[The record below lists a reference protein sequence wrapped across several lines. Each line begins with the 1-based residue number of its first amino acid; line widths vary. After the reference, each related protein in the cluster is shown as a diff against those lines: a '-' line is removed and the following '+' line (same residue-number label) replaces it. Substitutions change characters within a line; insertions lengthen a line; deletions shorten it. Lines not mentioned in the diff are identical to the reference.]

1 MIELRG
7 VRIEVPGF
15 TVRDVNLQIGR
26 GEFFCLLGHTGSG
39 KSLLLEA
46 IAGLMPIAAGRILL
60 DGRDVTHL
68 PPERRGIGIV
78 YQDSALF
85 PHLSVKANIHY
96 GLRHH
101 GQSPAQ
107 AKPRLDRLMD
117 LLDIRR
123 MGRRGVTHL
132 SGGERQRVALAR
144 ALAVQPG
151 VLLLDEPLTALDPN
165 FREEIRR
172 ALKDL
177 HREMG
182 LTFLMVTHDF
192 AEALY
197 LAQRVAVIQGGRI
210 RQVGHTHDVFRRPAT
225 PEVAAFLGMR
235 NVFAAHFENGAAH
248 FLGLTCPLAPDLPGH
263 DGPPRDG
270 HLALRPEDIA
280 VTRTPPGNGATAFH
294 GHVEHLLNLG
304 FQFEVTVR
312 AGQAAFIAF
321 VTQRDLLDM
330 NLREGDPVTASFDPT
345 RAHAILST

>member
-1 MIELRG
+1 MIELDG
-7 VRIEVPGF
+7 LRIAVPGF
-15 TVRDVNLQIGR
+15 AVADACLRIER

-46 IAGLMPIAAGRILL
+46 IAGLMPTAAGRILL
-60 DGRDVTHL
+60 DGRDVTRL

-85 PHLSVKANIHY
+85 PHLNVQRNIRY

-101 GQSPAQ
+101 GQSLAQ
-107 AKPRLDRLMD
+107 ARPRLDRIMD
-117 LLDIRR
+117 LLDLKRLGSRSVI
-123 MGRRGVTHL
+123 HL

-144 ALAVQPG
+144 ALAVQPS
-151 VLLLDEPLTALDPN
+151 VLLLDEPFTALDPN
-165 FREEIRR
+165 FRDEVRR

-197 LAQRVAVIQGGRI
+197 LAGRVAVIQGGRI
-210 RQVGHTHDVFRRPAT
+210 RQVGATEEVFRHPAT

-235 NVFAAHFENGAAH
+235 NIFAARFANGSAR
-248 FLGLTCPLAPDLPGH
+248 FLGLECPLAL
-263 DGPPRDG
+263 DGPSRDG
-270 HLALRPEDIA
+270 FLALRPEDVA
-280 VTRTPPGNGATAFH
+280 VSRTFPTGTGWTAYT
-294 GHVEHLLNLG
+294 GRVDQMLNLG

-312 AGQAAFIAF
+312 VGRAAFTAF

-330 NLREGDPVTASFDPT
+330 GLREGDAVNVAFDPA
-345 RAHAILST
+345 RAHAM

>member
-1 MIELRG
+1 MIELEG

-15 TVRDVNLQIGR
+15 AVADACLRIER

-46 IAGLMPIAAGRILL
+46 IAGLMPAAAGRILL
-60 DGRDVTHL
+60 DGRDVTRL

-85 PHLSVKANIHY
+85 PHLNVEGNIRY
-96 GLRHH
+96 GLRRH
-101 GQSPAQ
+101 GMSLEQ
-107 AKPRLDRLMD
+107 AKPRLDRVMD
-117 LLDIRR
+117 LLDLRR
-123 MGRRGVTHL
+123 LGRRAVTHL

-144 ALAVQPG
+144 ALAVQPS

-197 LAQRVAVIQGGRI
+197 LAERVAVIQGGRI
-210 RQVGHTHDVFRRPAT
+210 RQVGPTEEVFRRPAT

-235 NVFAAHFENGAAH
+235 NIFPARFEHGAAR
-248 FLGLTCPLAPDLPGH
+248 FLGLECPVPM
-263 DGPPRDG
+263 DGPARDG
-270 HLALRPEDIA
+270 HLALRPEDVA
-280 VTRTPPGNGATAFH
+280 VSRAPSGAEGWVAFPGRL
-294 GHVEHLLNLG
+294 ERLLNLG

-312 AGQAAFIAF
+312 VGQAVFTAF

-330 NLREGDPVTASFDPT
+330 ALREGDDVRLAFDPA
-345 RAHAILST
+345 RIHAM

>member
-1 MIELRG
+1 VIELDG

-15 TVRDVNLQIGR
+15 AVADACLRIDR

-46 IAGLMPIAAGRILL
+46 IAGLMPTAAGRILL
-60 DGRDVTHL
+60 DGREVTRL

-85 PHLSVKANIHY
+85 PHLSVQRNIHY

-101 GQSPAQ
+101 GQSLAQ
-107 AKPRLDRLMD
+107 AKPRLDRIMD
-117 LLDIRR
+117 LLDLKRL
-123 MGRRGVTHL
+123 GRRGVTHL

-165 FREEIRR
+165 FREEVRR

-197 LAQRVAVIQGGRI
+197 LAERVAVIQGGRI
-210 RQVGHTHDVFRRPAT
+210 RQVGATEEVFRHPAT

-235 NVFAAHFENGAAH
+235 NIFPARFENGAARFH
-248 FLGLTCPLAPDLPGH
+248 GLECPISL
-263 DGPPRDG
+263 DGPARDG
-270 HLALRPEDIA
+270 HLALRPEDVA
-280 VTRTPPGNGATAFH
+280 VSRTPPGENGWTAFT
-294 GHVEHLLNLG
+294 GRVDQLLNQG

-312 AGQAAFIAF
+312 VGRAVFTAF

-330 NLREGDPVTASFDPT
+330 GLREGDEVSVAFDPA
-345 RAHAILST
+345 RAHAM

>member
-1 MIELRG
+1 MIELQG

-15 TVRDVNLQIGR
+15 TVADVDLTIEQ

-46 IAGLMPIAAGRILL
+46 VAGLMPTAAGRILL
-60 DGRDVTHL
+60 NGRDVTRL

-85 PHLSVKANIHY
+85 PHLNVRRNIRY

-101 GQSPAQ
+101 GQSLAE
-107 AKPRLDRLMD
+107 AKPRLDRIMD
-117 LLDIRR
+117 LLDLKRL
-123 MGRRGVTHL
+123 GRRGVSHL

-165 FREEIRR
+165 FREEVRR

-197 LAQRVAVIQGGRI
+197 LAQRVAVIQGGSI
-210 RQVGHTHDVFRRPAT
+210 RQTGETEEVFRRPAT

-235 NVFAAHFENGAAH
+235 NIFEAIFGNGTVRFCDLECPFAGHGIEDAA
-248 FLGLTCPLAPDLPGH
+248 
-263 DGPPRDG
+263 
-270 HLALRPEDIA
+270 HLALRPEDVA
-280 VTRTPPGNGATAFH
+280 VSKTPLDTDSWVAFT
-294 GHVEHLLNLG
+294 GRVETMINLG
-304 FQFEVTVR
+304 FQFEVGVR
-312 AGQAAFIAF
+312 VGKALFTAFL
-321 VTQRDLLDM
+321 TQRALLDM
-330 NLREGDPVTASFDPT
+330 GLREGDEVSVGFDPSH
-345 RAHAILST
+345 AHAM

>member
-1 MIELRG
+1 M
-7 VRIEVPGF
+7 
-15 TVRDVNLQIGR
+15 
-26 GEFFCLLGHTGSG
+26 
-39 KSLLLEA
+39 
-46 IAGLMPIAAGRILL
+46 AGLIPVAAGRILV
-60 DGRDVTHL
+60 DGRDVTKL
-68 PPERRGIGIV
+68 PPEKRNIGIV

-85 PHLSVKANIHY
+85 PHLNVKHNIRY

-101 GQSPAQ
+101 GQSIAQ
-107 AKPRLDRLMD
+107 AKPRLDRIMD
-117 LLDIRR
+117 LLDLRR
-123 MGRRGVTHL
+123 LGRRGVTHL

-165 FREEIRR
+165 FREEVRR

-197 LAQRVAVIQGGRI
+197 LAERVAVIQGGRI
-210 RQVGHTHDVFRRPAT
+210 RQVGATEEVFRHPAT

-235 NVFAAHFENGAAH
+235 NVFEASFGDGAAR
-248 FLGLTCPLAPDLPGH
+248 FLGLDCPFPGEV
-263 DGPPRDG
+263 RDG
-270 HLALRPEDIA
+270 AAHLALRPED
-280 VTRTPPGNGATAFH
+280 VVVSRTVPTDNGWTSYT
-294 GHVEHLLNLG
+294 GRVDQLLNLG

-312 AGQAAFIAF
+312 VGKALFTAF

-330 NLREGDPVTASFDPT
+330 GLREGDEVSVAFDPA
-345 RAHAILST
+345 RAHAM

>member
-1 MIELRG
+1 MIELDG
-7 VRIEVPGF
+7 VCIEVPGF
-15 TVRDVNLQIGR
+15 TVADANLRIER

-46 IAGLMPIAAGRILL
+46 IAGLMPIASGRIRLN
-60 DGRDVTHL
+60 GRDVTRL

-85 PHLSVKANIHY
+85 PHLNVKRNIHY

-101 GQSPAQ
+101 GQSIAE
-107 AKPRLDRLMD
+107 AKPRLDRIMD
-117 LLDIRR
+117 LLDLHRL
-123 MGRRGVTHL
+123 GRRNVAHL

-165 FREEIRR
+165 FREEVRR

-210 RQVGHTHDVFRRPAT
+210 RQVGDTQKVFRHPAT

-235 NVFAAHFENGAAH
+235 NIFEAYFHNGAARFH
-248 FLGLTCPLAPDLPGH
+248 GLECPAPGNGPGN
-263 DGPPRDG
+263 DEAGYI
-270 HLALRPEDIA
+270 ALRPEDVA
-280 VTRTPPGNGATAFH
+280 VTRTPPMGNGWVSFT
-294 GHVEHLLNLG
+294 GRVDQLLNLG
-304 FQFEVTVR
+304 FHFEVTVR
-312 AGQAAFIAF
+312 VGKAVFTAF

-330 NLREGDPVTASFDPT
+330 GLREGDEVCVAFDPA
-345 RAHAILST
+345 RAHAM